1 LQVLSGNQNKPFIA
15 KSIELD
21 EKIPFISKLK
31 RYASMSAHPE
41 VYSFRTEE
49 FKQAE

>member
-1 LQVLSGNQNKPFIA
+1 MLKNTIFKA

-31 RYASMSAHPE
+31 RYSNLTNK
-41 VYSFRTEE
+41 TEE
-49 FKQAE
+49 FSKAETAFIKTIEWNM